1 MCARTLSYTC
11 RPGGWL
17 STWAKGGSLPVRTPH
32 LTTTGPAPP
41 LRRRHNRRRRDWMGK
56 YEGRSARVA
65 LRPRSTEHAAALLRH
80 CHERCLAVVPQVR
93 QGLR

>member
-1 MCARTLSYTC
+1 
-11 RPGGWL
+11 
-17 STWAKGGSLPVRTPH
+17 
-32 LTTTGPAPP
+32 
-41 LRRRHNRRRRDWMGK
+41 MGK